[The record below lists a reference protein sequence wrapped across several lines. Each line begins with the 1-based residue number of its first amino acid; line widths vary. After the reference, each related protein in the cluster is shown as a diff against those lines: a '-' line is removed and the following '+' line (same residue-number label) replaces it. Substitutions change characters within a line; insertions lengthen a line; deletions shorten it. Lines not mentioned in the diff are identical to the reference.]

1 MTSLVVDRRATLA
14 GRALTV
20 ARLQLVT
27 SPLLLV
33 TPLVVLLGAF
43 AVNLMIFSASDL
55 AQEEGM
61 TGAVASIY
69 FAQLVIAWVSVH
81 QNFSFTVG
89 LNATRRAFY
98 LASIAVAV
106 LQSLVYGLVLYVFNV
121 LERVTGEWGIGLEF
135 FDPDGLT
142 PDASLATFLVYT
154 VPLVFVTILG
164 VFLGAASKR
173 YGTRGFLLLSVAVFL
188 VLGLVTTVIT
198 YRDGW
203 EPIVNWLTRQSPLV
217 VLTGW
222 LLIPTVLAAGGG
234 WLVLRRAVP

>member
-1 MTSLVVDRRATLA
+1 MTSLAIDRRASLA

-43 AVNLMIFSASDL
+43 AVNLMVFSANDL
-55 AQEEGM
+55 ASADGWS
-61 TGAVASIY
+61 GGVASIY
-69 FAQLVIAWVSVH
+69 LAQLVTTWVSVN

-98 LASIAVAV
+98 LGSTAVAV
-106 LQSLVYGLVLYVFNV
+106 LQSLLYGLVLFVFNT
-121 LERVTGEWGIGLEF
+121 LEQATGEWGLDLAFFNPIGMA
-135 FDPDGLT
+135 
-142 PDASLATFLVYT
+142 PDALPRTFLVFT
-154 VPLVFVTILG
+154 VPLVFVTVLG

-173 YGTRGFLLLSVAVFL
+173 YGTRGFLLLSVALFL
-188 VLGLVTTVIT
+188 LLGLVVALIS
-198 YRDGW
+198 YVDAWEAIAGW
-203 EPIVNWLTRQSPLV
+203 LSRQSPSA

-222 LLIPTVLAAGGG
+222 VLVPTVLAAGGG